1 MEKNEISFREA
12 TKNWPEDQYQLIIK
26 FLKDELK
33 KQEHS
38 LAVLNLEVPLG
49 LIDIAFWR
57 HITMALVEIQRA
69 IKEIENR

>member
-38 LAVLNLEVPLG
+38 LAILNLEVPLG
-49 LIDIAFWR
+49 LIDTALWR

-69 IKEIENR
+69 IKEIEKR